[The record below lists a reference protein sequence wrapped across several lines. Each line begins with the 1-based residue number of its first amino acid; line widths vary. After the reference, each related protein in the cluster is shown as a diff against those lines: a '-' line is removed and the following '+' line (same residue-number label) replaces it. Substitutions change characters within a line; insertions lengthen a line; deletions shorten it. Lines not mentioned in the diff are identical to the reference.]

1 MRFRSLVLPVCAL
14 VCTFYLLVQFAV
26 AQPASSA
33 TPTPRAITVDDAFEI
48 HEVRDPQISDDGK
61 WVAYTVS
68 TAPLKEDKTE
78 TRV

>member
-1 MRFRSLVLPVCAL
+1 MRFRSLALPFCAL
-14 VCTFYLLVQFAV
+14 LAFYFLVSLAV
-26 AQPASSA
+26 AQNAASTPAA
-33 TPTPRAITVDDAFEI
+33 PAAITVDDAFEI